1 MQEIFAIQIE
11 TFCNDVQSTSFSI
24 GFTSA
29 GLINDKLLLWNIKLQ
44 HSSCL
49 LGSVAQLEQIFQLLP
64 YGGHPVLTSAAVQED
79 ACSYMHFTEVPSF
92 SLPDAPASTTAQHV
106 KKKRGRPANSG
117 VSQKL
122 PNKTSAFHVKRW
134 EMLANKIVG
143 NDKFHIKSSKTFSC
157 CKWQW
162 HERE

>member
-1 MQEIFAIQIE
+1 MIFPAKKFHQKKNCVAPSNCVRSMQQEIFAIQIE

-24 GFTSA
+24 GFPSA

-122 PNKTSAFHVKRW
+122 PQQDQCIPCKTKMGDA
-134 EMLANKIVG
+134 
-143 NDKFHIKSSKTFSC
+143 C
-157 CKWQW
+157 
-162 HERE
+162 

>member
-1 MQEIFAIQIE
+1 MIFPAKKFHQKKLCRPVQLCSTPREILIQ

-92 SLPDAPASTTAQHV
+92 CLPDAPASTTAQHV
-106 KKKRGRPANSG
+106 KKKRGRPANS
-117 VSQKL
+117 QKL
-122 PNKTSAFHVKRW
+122 PQQDQCIPCKTKMGDAY
-134 EMLANKIVG
+134 
-143 NDKFHIKSSKTFSC
+143 
-157 CKWQW
+157 
-162 HERE
+162 

>member
-1 MQEIFAIQIE
+1 MIFLAKKFHQKINCVAPSKLCSMHACKQEIFAIQIE

-44 HSSCL
+44 LSSCL

-122 PNKTSAFHVKRW
+122 PQQDQCIPCKTKMGDA
-134 EMLANKIVG
+134 
-143 NDKFHIKSSKTFSC
+143 C
-157 CKWQW
+157 
-162 HERE
+162 